1 MAHSTSLVAARSLM
15 LRVIAWASSILP
27 RLTRAIAC
35 FTLARSEAETGDATA
50 FGAGISGS
58 GAATAGAGAGTAAS
72 RPEGRASG
80 SDLAGAS
87 AAVLVPP
94 GAGRARG
101 RGTRAFALAVLLA
114 AGFAAGLA
122 AVFALALAFAAGAF
136 ALAVVLP
143 VVFAGAASTAPAL
156 RPRTEASAMATARRR
171 IRNLRG
177 RFITSVIPCPRVR
190 LQGFFTRSWL
200 DALSNPRFSGL
211 CGATETTSARP
222 VAAPGLFLPSIRP
235 DIKGAKAASR
245 PQIEVRS

>member
-114 AGFAAGLA
+114 AGFAAALV
-122 AVFALALAFAAGAF
+122 AVLALALAFAAG
-136 ALAVVLP
+136 LP

-177 RFITSVIPCPRVR
+177 RFITSVIPCPGVR
-190 LQGFFTRSWL
+190 LQGFFTRSSR